1 MNGIATHCSAGQGSE
16 KQSGMGL
23 EVHSG
28 GLLPL
33 ECIDWDIAA
42 VIWTE
47 ERMAEWH
54 RIAKQSGQ
62 LPTGSCPVGFFT
74 KCSEFH
80 RMGLKGRLE
89 QGRAPIC
96 NVSQL
101 KATRPSL

>member
-1 MNGIATHCSAGQGSE
+1 
-16 KQSGMGL
+16 MGL

-54 RIAKQSGQ
+54 RMAKQSGQ

-74 KCSEFH
+74 KCSEVKGTA
-80 RMGLKGRLE
+80 RNRIGLQGIVPKRKQLNLMAKRL
-89 QGRAPIC
+89 I
-96 NVSQL
+96 V
-101 KATRPSL
+101 T